1 MRKTCHV
8 DLAPAEWASADRP
21 DVAYAAY
28 ARERLAAMPPP
39 VDPDSFTLAYHLLHL
54 SYLVVSDLE
63 SRIHRPR
70 GWTLPGF
77 RLMFKL
83 WLLGPT
89 QPARLADI
97 SVMSRSA
104 VTNALNTLERSGLIE
119 RRADDEDRRA
129 VHVALTAQGLIAVQ
143 EAFAEQTGREAEW
156 FAVLD
161 ATERAT
167 LADLLKRVVGARP
180 PVSPQ

>member
-1 MRKTCHV
+1 M
-8 DLAPAEWASADRP
+8 DLAPADWAATDRP

-28 ARERLAAMPPP
+28 ATQRLASMPSPA
-39 VDPDSFTLAYHLLHL
+39 DPDSFSLAYHLLHL
-54 SYLVVSDLE
+54 SYLLVSDLE

-104 VTNALNTLERSGLIE
+104 VTNALNTLERTGLVE
-119 RRADDEDRRA
+119 RRTSEDDRRA
-129 VHVALTAQGLIAVQ
+129 VHVALTPQGLIAVQ
-143 EAFAEQTGREAEW
+143 EAFAEQTSREAEW

-161 ATERAT
+161 KSERAA
-167 LADLLKRVVGARP
+167 LADLLTRVVGARP
-180 PVSPQ
+180 PVAPQ

>member
-1 MRKTCHV
+1 V
-8 DLAPAEWASADRP
+8 DLAPTDWAATDRP

-28 ARERLAAMPPP
+28 ARERLAAMSPPA
-39 VDPDSFTLAYHLLHL
+39 DPDSFTLAYHLLHL

-70 GWTLPGF
+70 GLTLPGF

-89 QPARLADI
+89 QPTRLADI

-104 VTNALNTLERSGLIE
+104 VTNALNTLERSGLVE
-119 RRADDEDRRA
+119 RRSDEGDRRA
-129 VHVALTAQGLIAVQ
+129 VYVALTTQGLAAVQ
-143 EAFAEQTGREAEW
+143 DAFAEQTGREAEW

-167 LADLLKRVVGARP
+167 LADLLTRVVGARP
-180 PVSPQ
+180 PISPP

>member
-1 MRKTCHV
+1 MRKT
-8 DLAPAEWASADRP
+8 AEVDRP

-28 ARERLAAMPPP
+28 ARQRLADMPPP
-39 VDPDSFTLAYHLLHL
+39 ADPDSFTLAYHVLHL
-54 SYLVVSDLE
+54 SYLLVSDLE

-89 QPARLADI
+89 QPARLAEI

-104 VTNALNTLERSGLIE
+104 VTNALNTLERAGLVQ
-119 RRADDEDRRA
+119 RAANVDDRRA
-129 VHVALTAQGLIAVQ
+129 VDVALTPTGLEAVQ
-143 EAFAEQTGREAEW
+143 AAYAEQTARESQW

-161 ATERAT
+161 PTERSTLAT
-167 LADLLKRVVGARP
+167 LLARVVGARP
-180 PVSPQ
+180 PVSPA